1 MVRRFINK
9 IVDDS
14 CVVVSPN
21 AQWFSLENR
30 FDGWIKILKSSSL
43 GLMERFGEVGV
54 NRTHAFFYDDFFT

>member
-21 AQWFSLENR
+21 AQLFSLENR
-30 FDGWIKILKSSSL
+30 FDGWIKILKCHHLSVSWNGS
-43 GLMERFGEVGV
+43 
-54 NRTHAFFYDDFFT
+54 AK